1 MGEIIDILGWLRSE
15 CLDSKKIREEA
26 KKPEK
31 MEKFGGNWERRQLIS
46 KCSKRVWI
54 LRKFAKKMQSKYREQ

>member
-31 MEKFGGNWERRQLIS
+31 MRDEAKKPEKMEKFRRNWD
-46 KCSKRVWI
+46 
-54 LRKFAKKMQSKYREQ
+54 